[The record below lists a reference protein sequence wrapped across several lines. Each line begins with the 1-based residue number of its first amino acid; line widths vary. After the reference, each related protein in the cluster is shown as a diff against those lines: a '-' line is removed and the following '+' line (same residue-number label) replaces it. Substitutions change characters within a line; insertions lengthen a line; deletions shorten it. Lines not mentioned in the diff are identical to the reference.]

1 MSSLF
6 EIGIFGGDLRQVYM
20 AASFLSK
27 GYRVATYSLSEE
39 INDYMDRHVNAVTEQ
54 NHYQAHT
61 LSDLFDHCKVLI
73 GPIPMTRDQI
83 NITSKNT
90 PTDLTVAHVAYLLRE
105 NQILIGGAFPA
116 PLSDLCSSRHIPSYD
131 LMEDEKITI
140 LNAIATAEGSL
151 MEAIRESDRNL
162 HGSSC
167 LVLGY
172 GRCAKV
178 LAQKL
183 KALDAYVTVAARSRD
198 ALAYATAAGLNAIHI
213 STMSSILPSFHF
225 IFNTIPSM
233 ILDQNTLSLVQ
244 PHAVIIDISSAPGGV
259 DYSYAASLKLNAK
272 LCLGLPGKVAPRT
285 SSDILVTEIIAF
297 LKERSD

>member
-1 MSSLF
+1 MSPLF
-6 EIGIFGGDLRQVYM
+6 DIGIFGGDQRQVYM
-20 AASFLSK
+20 ATSFLAK
-27 GYRVATYSLSEE
+27 GYRVTTYSLSEE
-39 INDYMDRHVNAVTEQ
+39 INDYVDRHSLAVTEL

-61 LSDLFDHCKVLI
+61 LSELFDHSRVLI
-73 GPIPMTRDQI
+73 GPIPMTRDQV
-83 NITSKNT
+83 NITSRNT
-90 PTDLTVAHVAYLLRE
+90 PSDLTIAHVAYLLRE
-105 NQILIGGAFPA
+105 NQILIGGAIPA
-116 PLSDLCSSRHIPSYD
+116 PLADLCSSRHIPSYD

-140 LNAIATAEGSL
+140 LNAIATAEGSI

-178 LAQKL
+178 LAHKL
-183 KALDAYVTVAARSRD
+183 QALDAYVTVAARSRD
-198 ALAYATAAGLNAIHI
+198 ALAYATAAGHNAIPI

-225 IFNTIPSM
+225 IFNTIPAL
-233 ILDQNTLSLVQ
+233 ILDQNHLALVQ

-259 DYSYAASLKLNAK
+259 DFNYAASMKLHAK
-272 LCLGLPGKVAPRT
+272 LCLGLPGKIAPRT

-297 LKERSD
+297 LNERSD

>member
-1 MSSLF
+1 MSPLF
-6 EIGIFGGDLRQVYM
+6 DIGIFGGDQRQVYM
-20 AASFLSK
+20 ATSFLAK
-27 GYRVATYSLSEE
+27 GYRVTTYSLSEE
-39 INDYMDRHVNAVTEQ
+39 INDYVDRHSLAVTEL

-61 LSDLFDHCKVLI
+61 LSELFDHSRVLI
-73 GPIPMTRDQI
+73 GPIPMTRDQV
-83 NITSKNT
+83 NITSRNT
-90 PTDLTVAHVAYLLRE
+90 PSDLTIAHVAYLLRE
-105 NQILIGGAFPA
+105 NQILIGGAIPA
-116 PLSDLCSSRHIPSYD
+116 PLADLCSSRHIPSYD

-140 LNAIATAEGSL
+140 LNAIATAEGSI

-178 LAQKL
+178 LAHKL
-183 KALDAYVTVAARSRD
+183 QAMDAYVTVAARSRD
-198 ALAYATAAGLNAIHI
+198 ALAYATAAGHNAIPI

-225 IFNTIPSM
+225 IFNTIPAL
-233 ILDQNTLSLVQ
+233 ILDQNHLALVQ

-259 DYSYAASLKLNAK
+259 DFNYAASMKLHAK
-272 LCLGLPGKVAPRT
+272 LCLGLPGKIAPRT

-297 LKERSD
+297 LNERSD